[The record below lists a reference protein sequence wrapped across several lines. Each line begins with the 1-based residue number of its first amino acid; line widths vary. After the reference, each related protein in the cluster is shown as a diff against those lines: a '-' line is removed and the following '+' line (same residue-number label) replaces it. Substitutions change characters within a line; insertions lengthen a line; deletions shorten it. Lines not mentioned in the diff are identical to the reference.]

1 MPPIGSSF
9 RSIMRGN
16 SSSEGSSSSMSDE
29 TDVQMQGWMRK
40 QKETLRS
47 WARRYFT
54 LTGKTLTYYDSEDT
68 SRGARGVLEFVD
80 VTPLTTEHNGLALHL
95 VNGKEVRLLADTH
108 VAYAA
113 WMAVMSAA
121 VKRPRS
127 SKTRTSK
134 EGWAHC
140 LTDDEVWTRFFVVIK
155 HDSFSCYESE
165 DDDAELA
172 LSGLIRAVNE
182 WDGKRFGIVCSLNRG
197 RTIKLCFDSAEE
209 RMSWFLTLEF
219 SVSYG
224 AARMKKEAASKG
236 KSSSDL
242 NPVVVRAESG
252 KADAAAEV
260 QEDDGGR
267 CPIETAF
274 LSDIR
279 CFVLV
284 AFYLMLPF

>member
-1 MPPIGSSF
+1 MK
-9 RSIMRGN
+9 RGN
-16 SSSEGSSSSMSDE
+16 SSSESSSMSEENDI
-29 TDVQMQGWMRK
+29 QMQGWMRK

-54 LTGKTLTYYDSEDT
+54 LSGKVLTYYDSEDT

-80 VTPLTTEHNGLALHL
+80 VTALTTENNGLALHL
-95 VNGKEVRLLADTH
+95 VSGKEIRLIADTH

-113 WMAVMSAA
+113 WMAVLSAA
-121 VKRPRS
+121 VKRPRTT
-127 SKTRTSK
+127 KNRTSK

-140 LTDDEVWTRFFVVIK
+140 LTDDDVWTRFFVVIK

-182 WDGKRFGIVCSLNRG
+182 WDGKRFGIVCLLNRG

-209 RMSWFLTLEF
+209 KMSWFLTLEF

-224 AARMKKEAASKG
+224 AARMKKETSV
-236 KSSSDL
+236 KSTSSEN
-242 NPVVVRAESG
+242 NPVVRAESSKLDVG
-252 KADAAAEV
+252 ATTTETE
-260 QEDDGGR
+260 EDDGVW
-267 CPIETAF
+267 I
-274 LSDIR
+274 
-279 CFVLV
+279 
-284 AFYLMLPF
+284 

>member
-1 MPPIGSSF
+1 MPPIGNSF
-9 RSIMRGN
+9 RSMMRGN
-16 SSSEGSSSSMSDE
+16 SSSESSSMSDE
-29 TDVQMQGWMRK
+29 NDIQMQGWMRK

-54 LTGKTLTYYDSEDT
+54 LNGKVLTYYDSEDT

-80 VTPLTTEHNGLALHL
+80 VTALTTEKNGLSLHL
-95 VNGKEVRLLADTH
+95 MSGKEVRLIADTQ

-113 WMAVMSAA
+113 WMAVLSAA
-121 VKRPRS
+121 VKRPRTT
-127 SKTRTSK
+127 KNRTSK

-140 LTDDEVWTRFFVVIK
+140 LTDDDVWTRFFVVIK

-209 RMSWFLTLEF
+209 KMSWFLTLEF

-224 AARMKKEAASKG
+224 AARMKKEASFKHNSNDHNPVMRADASKMDAG
-236 KSSSDL
+236 
-242 NPVVVRAESG
+242 A
-252 KADAAAEV
+252 AAAEV
-260 QEDDGGR
+260 EEDDGVW
-267 CPIETAF
+267 I
-274 LSDIR
+274 
-279 CFVLV
+279 
-284 AFYLMLPF
+284 